1 MAETGHRH
9 KQTRAVINRL
19 SRIEGHVRSIKTMVE
34 EERDC
39 ADILVQIAA
48 VRSAVSQ
55 VGRVVLEDH
64 VESCLLT
71 AAADGAAEKEWTDL
85 QKAFKVFLKN

>member
-1 MAETGHRH
+1 MGQAGHQHRH
-9 KQTRAVINRL
+9 TRAIVNRL

-34 EERDC
+34 EGRDC

-48 VRSAVSQ
+48 VRSAVGQ

-64 VESCLLT
+64 VESCLLD
-71 AAADGAAEKEWTDL
+71 AAADGTADEVWLDL
-85 QKAFKVFLKN
+85 KKAFKVFL

>member
-1 MAETGHRH
+1 MDHPGRTHR
-9 KQTRAVINRL
+9 QTKAIVDRL
-19 SRIEGHVRSIKTMVE
+19 SRIEGHVRSIKGMVE

-48 VRSAVSQ
+48 VRSAINQ

-64 VESCLLT
+64 VESCLLD
-71 AAADGAAEKEWTDL
+71 AAAEGTGPLVWTNL
-85 QKAFKVFLKN
+85 QKAFEVYL

>member
-1 MAETGHRH
+1 MGESEHKHRH
-9 KQTRAVINRL
+9 TKAIVNRL

-55 VGRVVLEDH
+55 V
-64 VESCLLT
+64 
-71 AAADGAAEKEWTDL
+71 
-85 QKAFKVFLKN
+85 

>member
-1 MAETGHRH
+1 MSESGHKHR
-9 KQTRAVINRL
+9 QTKAIVNRL
-19 SRIEGHVRSIKTMVE
+19 SRIEGHVRSIKAMVE

-64 VESCLLT
+64 VESCLLDAAIGGT
-71 AAADGAAEKEWTDL
+71 ADEVWPDL
-85 QKAFKVFLKN
+85 KKAFGVYLKS